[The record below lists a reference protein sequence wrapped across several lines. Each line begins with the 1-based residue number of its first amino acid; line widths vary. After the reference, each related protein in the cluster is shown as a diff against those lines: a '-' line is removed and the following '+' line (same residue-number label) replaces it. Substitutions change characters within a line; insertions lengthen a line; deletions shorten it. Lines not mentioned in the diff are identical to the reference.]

1 MLTWAEIDLNAI
13 KANLNAIKRKVGNR
27 KVIAVI
33 KANAYGHGVIPVAK
47 AIANQADIFAVAT
60 VDEAICLREVGIAS
74 AILNLF
80 GIFPDQVE
88 AVLRYDISQT
98 VCKLEVCEALS
109 DCASRMSK
117 KANIHVKVN
126 TGMNRIGI
134 HYSEAPEFVKRIH
147 GMPNLNLEGIYTH
160 FSCADELDKGYTLL
174 QLERFNKVLAQIAK
188 IPPCPPLA
196 KGGEGEFSH
205 SVSNQSILKHA
216 ANSPAIL
223 DLPATYFDAVR
234 PGIILYGLYPSEEVS
249 KSIPLK
255 PALSWKARV
264 TYIKRVGCGEK
275 IGYRWTY
282 TTDKPATIATLPVG
296 YADGFR
302 RTLSNKGEV
311 LIKGTRAK
319 VVGRV
324 CMDQIMCDVTH
335 ISNVKVGDEAVIIGK
350 QGDDEITADEV
361 ADKSSTISYEVL
373 CGIGSRVKRIYP
385 GE

>member
-1 MLTWAEIDLNAI
+1 MLTWAEVDLNAI

-27 KVIAVI
+27 KIIAVI
-33 KANAYGHGVIPVAK
+33 KADAYGHGVIPVAK

-60 VDEAICLREVGIAS
+60 VDEAMCLREAGITCP
-74 AILNLF
+74 ILNLF
-80 GIFPDQVE
+80 CIFPDQAE
-88 AVLRYDISQT
+88 AVLKYNISQT
-98 VCKLEVCEALS
+98 VCKFDVCKAIS
-109 DCASRMSK
+109 DCAERMSQ

-134 HYSEAPEFVKRIH
+134 YYSESTEFVKRIH
-147 GMPNLNLEGIYTH
+147 SMPNLNLEGIYTH
-160 FSCADELDKGYTLL
+160 FSCADATDKSYTHL
-174 QLERFNKVLAQIAK
+174 QLEKFNDVLAK
-188 IPPCPPLA
+188 T
-196 KGGEGEFSH
+196 EFLH
-205 SVSNQSILKHA
+205 SISTKDFLIHA

-255 PALSWKARV
+255 PALSWKSRI
-264 TYIKRVGCGEK
+264 TYVKRVERGEK
-275 IGYRWTY
+275 IGYSATY
-282 TTDKPATIATLPVG
+282 TTDKPAVIATLPAG

-311 LIKGTRAK
+311 LIKHTRAK

-324 CMDQIMCDVTH
+324 CMDQIMCDVTQ
-335 ISNVKVGDEAVIIGK
+335 IPNVKVGDEAVIIGK

-361 ADKSSTISYEVL
+361 ADKSETISYEVL
-373 CGIGSRVKRIYP
+373 CGIGKRVKRIYI
-385 GE
+385 EE